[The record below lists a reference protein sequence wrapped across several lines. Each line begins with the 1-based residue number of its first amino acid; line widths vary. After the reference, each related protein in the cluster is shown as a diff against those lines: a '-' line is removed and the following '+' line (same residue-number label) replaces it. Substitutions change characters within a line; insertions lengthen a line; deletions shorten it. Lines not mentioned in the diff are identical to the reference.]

1 MFYKVYQYKYII
13 YKKVYKKILISR
25 LWKTRQGFNVL
36 LFFKLFLR
44 KKIVKWRENENR

>member
-13 YKKVYKKILISR
+13 YKKILISR